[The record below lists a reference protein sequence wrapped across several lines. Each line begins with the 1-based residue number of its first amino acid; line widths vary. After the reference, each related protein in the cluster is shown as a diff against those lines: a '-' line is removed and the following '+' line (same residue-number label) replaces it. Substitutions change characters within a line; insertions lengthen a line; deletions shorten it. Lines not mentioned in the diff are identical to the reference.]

1 MIQVIPAFFALVVAG
16 GLVVPP
22 APAVQ
27 APDAAGTWDVVFNT
41 PNGARKGK
49 LVLKRDGETLTGAAV
64 AENAAEYKIEG
75 QQKGADVSMHFTY
88 TGGHV
93 HSHHHEG
100 NGQGRHDE
108 RHGDI
113 RQRSG
118 RLDRHPGGSG
128 RRTGWR
134 HAGGARH
141 QRGVAVRGHDGRGF
155 GKSPAV
161 TFKQSGETL
170 TGQYSGQLGEAPIQ
184 GTLKGN
190 ELTFSF
196 DVSVQDTKLHIVY
209 SGTAAKDALEGHRD
223 PRRTGRGHVH
233 RPPEVAGLLSDGGL
247 NMRQWYDP
255 RRPSSPL

>member
-49 LVLKRDGETLTGAAV
+49 LVLKRDGETVTGVAV
-64 AENAAEYKIEG
+64 AENAAEYNIEG
-75 QQKGADVSMHFTY
+75 QQKGADVSMRFTY
-88 TGGHV
+88 TADTSIPITMKGTV
-93 HSHHHEG
+93 K
-100 NGQGRHDE
+100 
-108 RHGDI
+108 GDTMSGAATFGSDPGDWTAT
-113 RQRSG
+113 RSAAAG
-118 RLDRHPGGSG
+118 ASAAGTQAALDISGAWVFEVTTVAGSG
-128 RRTGWR
+128 
-134 HAGGARH
+134 
-141 QRGVAVRGHDGRGF
+141 
-155 GKSPAV
+155 SPAV

-196 DVSVQDTKLHIVY
+196 DVSVQDTKMHIVY
-209 SGTAAKDALEGHRD
+209 SGTAAKDALKGTVTLGELGEGTFTA
-223 PRRTGRGHVH
+223 RRK
-233 RPPEVAGLLSDGGL
+233 
-247 NMRQWYDP
+247 
-255 RRPSSPL
+255 